1 VKVRKIQPQDRGE
14 LKALLRAQTHFHPEE
29 FHVALELID
38 IALAHPSEEDYM
50 ILCAE
55 GQEGEVRGYICFGKA
70 PLTDGVYDLYWVVV
84 HPAFWNQGI
93 GSSLLFQTEEELR
106 RRQARLLLIE
116 TSSAPLY
123 ETPRAFY
130 RKRGYGE
137 LARVLDY
144 YRPGDH
150 KIIFGKKSPF

>member
-1 VKVRKIQPQDRGE
+1 MKIRKIHPPDRVE

-29 FHVALELID
+29 FQVALELID
-38 IALAHPSEEDYM
+38 IALTHPSEEEYM
-50 ILCAE
+50 VLCAE
-55 GQEGEVRGYICFGKA
+55 GREGEVRGYICFGKA

-93 GSSLLFQTEEELR
+93 GSSLLFQAEEELR
-106 RRQARLLLIE
+106 QRQARLLLIE
-116 TSSAPLY
+116 TSSAPPY
-123 ETPRAFY
+123 EAPRAFY
-130 RKRGYGE
+130 RKRGYAE

-150 KIIFGKKSPF
+150 KIIFGKKSPL

>member
-29 FHVALELID
+29 FQVALELID
-38 IALAHPSEEDYM
+38 IALAHPSEEDYRV
-50 ILCAE
+50 LCAE
-55 GQEGEVRGYICFGKA
+55 ERAGEVRGYICFGKA

-84 HPAFWNQGI
+84 HPAFWNRGI
-93 GSSLLFQTEEELR
+93 GSSLFSRTEEELR

-116 TSSAPLY
+116 TSSAPAY
-123 ETPRAFY
+123 EGPRAFY

-150 KIIFGKKSPF
+150 KIIFGKKTSF